1 MWTRAP
7 CVTPTR
13 QCSKAHYDHDAMV
26 LKVPLIVAEA
36 TRPSMRDD
44 AEEKL
49 AEYFS
54 VPAFNAA

>member
-1 MWTRAP
+1 M
-7 CVTPTR
+7 TPTR